1 MLSYFFSVIK
11 GTGEL
16 DRQQQNNTS
25 SLDTN
30 KILEGCPYLL
40 LDVRDKDAYDQCHII
55 SGRHLF
61 FYLLLLRVF
70 ITCLGQKCF
79 IRRFTGFFFFQIEG
93 RGN

>member
-1 MLSYFFSVIK
+1 MLEYLGLYGVIFFSVIK

-55 SGRHLF
+55 SGRSLCCF
-61 FYLLLLRVF
+61 F
-70 ITCLGQKCF
+70 
-79 IRRFTGFFFFQIEG
+79 IEFSCY
-93 RGN
+93 

>member
-1 MLSYFFSVIK
+1 MIFFSVIK

-40 LDVRDKDAYDQCHII
+40 LDVRDKDAFDQCHII
-55 SGRHLF
+55 SGRYLFLLNSPATEDFYHLHRPEF
-61 FYLLLLRVF
+61 L
-70 ITCLGQKCF
+70 C
-79 IRRFTGFFFFQIEG
+79 
-93 RGN
+93 